1 MAKQSY
7 TAADVRLGTVADIA
21 REGETI
27 VHTHR
32 VLFARPL
39 TRAEQHL
46 FTDVLIGFYYTVH
59 FSQQFGDGLVAEPVV
74 EFLNAQEARYT
85 LRQRTLSGPW
95 KEVLFAI
102 LANFS
107 QEVAPIRCHDE
118 SRVFDPAW
126 MAQPPAGD
134 AETLGLCTGP
144 SVTSEGKW
152 GQRTF

>member
-1 MAKQSY
+1 MAKQLY
-7 TAADVRLGTVADIA
+7 TAADLRIGTVADIA

-46 FTDVLIGFYYTVH
+46 FADVLIGFYYTVH

-74 EFLNAQEARYT
+74 EFLSAQEARYT

-95 KEVLFAI
+95 KDLLLAI
-102 LANFS
+102 FANFS

-118 SRVFDPAW
+118 SQVFDPVW
-126 MAQPPAGD
+126 MTQHSTGD
-134 AETLGLCTGP
+134 AETRGISTGT
-144 SVTSEGKW
+144 SATSEV
-152 GQRTF
+152 

>member
-1 MAKQSY
+1 MAKPSY
-7 TAADVRLGTVADIA
+7 TAADVRIGTVADIR

-27 VHTHR
+27 IHTHR
-32 VLFARPL
+32 VLFTRPL

-46 FTDVLIGFYYTVH
+46 FADVLIGFYYTVH
-59 FSQQFGDGLVAEPVV
+59 FSRQFGDGLVAEPVV
-74 EFLNAQEARYT
+74 EFLSTQEARYT

-95 KEVLFAI
+95 KDVLFAI

-126 MAQPPAGD
+126 MSQHPAD
-134 AETLGLCTGP
+134 AAETPASSTGP
-144 SVTSEGKW
+144 STTSGV
-152 GQRTF
+152 

>member
-7 TAADVRLGTVADIA
+7 TAADVRIGTVADIT

-27 VHTHR
+27 IHTHR
-32 VLFARPL
+32 VLFTRPL

-46 FTDVLIGFYYTVH
+46 FVDVLIGFYYTMH

-74 EFLNAQEARYT
+74 EFLSAQEARYT

-95 KEVLFAI
+95 KDVLLAI

-126 MAQPPAGD
+126 MSQHLADA
-134 AETLGLCTGP
+134 AETPDISTGP
-144 SVTSEGKW
+144 STTSEA
-152 GQRTF
+152 

>member
-1 MAKQSY
+1 MATPSY
-7 TAADVRLGTVADIA
+7 TAADVRIGTVADITRA
-21 REGETI
+21 EETI

-39 TRAEQHL
+39 SRAEQHL

-59 FSQQFGDGLVAEPVV
+59 FSQQFGDGLVAEPLV
-74 EFLNAQEARYT
+74 EFLGAQEARYT
-85 LRQRTLSGPW
+85 LRQRTLSGAW
-95 KEVLFAI
+95 KDVLFAI

-126 MAQPPAGD
+126 MAQQPASD
-134 AETLGLCTGP
+134 AETPGLPTGP
-144 SVTSEGKW
+144 SATGGV
-152 GQRTF
+152 